1 MKTTTTVSAVDICIG
16 GELRTYHAFVTTAPA
31 AFDALGTISLHAST
45 FAEVVALVEQPIPF
59 DRALGQTPARL
70 VLVGRQEFELQRAL
84 YREGRYLLAATDPHL
99 VGETTLQRWLW
110 QRLGA
115 PPAYEVH

>member
-1 MKTTTTVSAVDICIG
+1 MKTTTTVSAVDIRIG
-16 GELRTYHAFVTTAPA
+16 GELRTYHAFITTAPA
-31 AFDALGTISLHAST
+31 AFDTQGTISLHAST

-84 YREGRYLLAATDPHL
+84 YREGRYLLAPTDPHL